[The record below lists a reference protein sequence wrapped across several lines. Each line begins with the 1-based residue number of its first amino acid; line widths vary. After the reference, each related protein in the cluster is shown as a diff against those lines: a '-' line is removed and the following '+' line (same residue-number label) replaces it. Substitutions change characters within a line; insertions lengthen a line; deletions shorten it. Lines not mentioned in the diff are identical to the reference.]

1 MANSWSANQRQS
13 SRWRSVILFFDIV
26 FARLQPTAA
35 PVLPLNYSGATK
47 AVPSPENQNDWLL
60 WQLADSAFPTGGFAH
75 SGGLEAAWQHGEVR
89 NSAEL
94 AAFIDAG
101 LHQFGHSSL
110 PFMTAALD
118 CPGDFIGLDRLCESF
133 ITNHVA
139 NRASRLQ
146 GKALLTSAERIFAM
160 PALQRLRQTVEL
172 ETSSCHLAP
181 IFGVLAHSFEI
192 GRDAAARLFFFLHL
206 RGLIASA
213 VRLGIVGPL
222 EAQGLQYRFAAC
234 AEKQLAVCQ
243 LLSLDD
249 IAQTSPLLELRQGAQ
264 DRLYSRLFQS

>member
-1 MANSWSANQRQS
+1 
-13 SRWRSVILFFDIV
+13 V
-26 FARLQPTAA
+26 FARLQQAAA
-35 PVLPLNYSGATK
+35 PVIPLNYAGAPK
-47 AVPSPENQNDWLL
+47 AVPIPEKQNDWLL

-94 AAFIDAG
+94 AAFIDAS
-101 LHQFGHSSL
+101 LHQFGHGSL
-110 PFMTAALD
+110 PFMTAAHD
-118 CPGDFIGLDRLCESF
+118 RPEDFIELDRLSESF

-146 GKALLTSAERIFAM
+146 GKALMTSAERIFAT
-160 PALQRLRQTVEL
+160 PALQRLRQTVDL
-172 ETSSCHLAP
+172 ETSCCHLAP
-181 IFGVLAHSFEI
+181 VFGVMTHSFEI
-192 GRDAAARLFFFLHL
+192 NRDAAARLFFFLHL
-206 RGLIASA
+206 RGLISSA

-222 EAQGLQYRFAAC
+222 EAQGLQYRFGTH
-234 AEKQLAVCQ
+234 AEEQMAVY
-243 LLSLDD
+243 LPLSLGD

>member
-1 MANSWSANQRQS
+1 
-13 SRWRSVILFFDIV
+13 V
-26 FARLQPTAA
+26 FARLQQAAA
-35 PVLPLNYSGATK
+35 PVIPLNYAGAK
-47 AVPSPENQNDWLL
+47 AVPLPEKQNDWLL

-101 LHQFGHSSL
+101 LRQFGHGSL
-110 PFMTAALD
+110 PFMTAAHD
-118 CPGDFIGLDRLCESF
+118 RPEDFVEFDRLCESF
-133 ITNHVA
+133 TNNHVA

-146 GKALLTSAERIFAM
+146 GKALLTSAERIFAT
-160 PALQRLRQTVEL
+160 PALQRLRQTVDL
-172 ETSSCHLAP
+172 KTSCCHLAP
-181 IFGVLAHSFEI
+181 VFGVVAHSFEI

-222 EAQGLQYRFAAC
+222 EAQGLQYRFGTQ
-234 AEKQLAVCQ
+234 AEEQLAVYQ
-243 LLSLDD
+243 LLSLDN